1 MLRFRHRFGA
11 ALLAAAFAFN
21 LLLPSLAAAQDQNRM
36 QSRDLVL
43 EGFREKPIALWVL
56 SVGVSEYADRRI
68 DLQYADHDAQ
78 SIAAVLQTQH
88 GLLFD
93 EVFTKV
99 LTNKDATRQEIL
111 RGMSEF
117 LGQASADD
125 VVLIFLAGH
134 GLQDRQTGT
143 YYFVPHNASTDN
155 LVYEGLPMSN
165 FDEAVRRLKA
175 RINKVILWLDTCHAG
190 AVTVAARGVT
200 VGEDLS
206 QALSN
211 ASGDYVLSASL
222 AGEESLEDASYRL
235 EGEENAHGAFTYSLL
250 RGLLGAAADE
260 RGVVWLSDLFGHV
273 SKEVPR
279 LTGGRQHPHS
289 DVRGTD
295 MPLYVLDTYDAGMPA
310 PEKPLAPLP
319 MISKKKSRTWLWAV
333 GGGALLGV
341 GALVGLSG
349 GGSGGGGGGNVEE
362 EPRTIPGPP
371 ARP

>member
-1 MLRFRHRFGA
+1 MITMTGSYKRWHRTGA
-11 ALLAAAFAFN
+11 ALLTCLFC
-21 LLLPSLAAAQDQNRM
+21 LHLLPDSADAQM

-56 SVGVSEYADRRI
+56 SIGVSEYADRRI

-78 SIAAVLQTQH
+78 SIAAVLQTQQ

-99 LTNKDATRQEIL
+99 LTDKEATRQEIL

-117 LGQASADD
+117 LGQASSDD

-190 AVTVAARGVT
+190 AVTVAARGVK

-206 QALSN
+206 QALSS

-222 AGEESLEDASYRL
+222 AGEESLEDATYRL
-235 EGEENAHGAFTYSLL
+235 EGEERAHGAFTYSLL

-260 RGVVWLSDLFGHV
+260 SGVVWLSDLFGHV

-289 DVRGTD
+289 DMRGTD
-295 MPLYVLDTYDAGMPA
+295 MPLFVQSNYDAGHSA

-319 MISKKKSRTWLWAV
+319 IITGKKKSRTWLWAV
-333 GGGALLGV
+333 GGGALLGT
-341 GALVGLSG
+341 GALIGL
-349 GGSGGGGGGNVEE
+349 SGGGGGGGGDVIE
-362 EPRTIPGPP
+362 EPGTIPGPP
-371 ARP
+371 AHP